1 MRVERAT
8 AFPIGATVELDQLAG
23 DPHELLARLRSAE
36 PVSWVPVIDGWL
48 VTSHRLVCEVMR
60 DSDTYTVD
68 DPRFSTAQVVGP
80 SMLSLDGP
88 RHARHRAPF
97 VAPFLRK
104 ALADRLEAVVRDEVD
119 RLLVELRP
127 AGHAELRTA
136 FAAPLS
142 VVAMARALGL
152 PASPAAA
159 LRWYEAIVA
168 DVSALSAGEPASGR
182 GRDVMLELRAAV
194 AEAGVGAR
202 TVVGDALTVLEPDE
216 VASNVAVLLFG
227 GIETTEGTI
236 ATVFAHLL
244 ARPAELERV
253 RREPALATAA
263 VEESLRLEPA
273 ATVLDRYTTR
283 AVELAG
289 VRIGEGEL
297 VRLSLAG
304 ANRDPAVFALPDL
317 YDLDR
322 QDGRRH
328 VTFAQGP
335 HVCIGLHLAR
345 LEAELA
351 LTRALALLPGLRL
364 DPGRPAAEV
373 RGLVFRKPPR
383 VDVVWD
389 G

>member
-1 MRVERAT
+1 
-8 AFPIGATVELDQLAG
+8 
-23 DPHELLARLRSAE
+23 
-36 PVSWVPVIDGWL
+36 
-48 VTSHRLVCEVMR
+48 
-60 DSDTYTVD
+60 
-68 DPRFSTAQVVGP
+68 
-80 SMLSLDGP
+80 
-88 RHARHRAPF
+88 
-97 VAPFLRK
+97 
-104 ALADRLEAVVRDEVD
+104 
-119 RLLVELRP
+119 
-127 AGHAELRTA
+127 
-136 FAAPLS
+136 
-142 VVAMARALGL
+142 
-152 PASPAAA
+152 
-159 LRWYEAIVA
+159 
-168 DVSALSAGEPASGR
+168 
-182 GRDVMLELRAAV
+182 MLELRAAV